1 MDILVI
7 DEHALLRD
15 GLRLLLRP
23 LAKDLNIFD
32 ANTLVTAIQI
42 LAEKTRLDLILLEI
56 GTPGVDGA
64 FGVRELRAR
73 APSQP
78 IVVLGA
84 PRRRDEVLAAIDAG
98 ANGYIPRAAG
108 ARILLSALELVL
120 AGEVYIPSLVLVERT
135 LGASEHESALA
146 PHLRGSLARLT
157 KRQRDVLHLL
167 AQGHSNAAIAE
178 GLDIELNTVKN
189 HIKSILKTL
198 GASNRTEAVVKAVDL
213 GFRSANLG

>member
-32 ANTLVTAIQI
+32 ANTLSTAVQF

-56 GTPGVDGA
+56 GTPGVNGE

-73 APSQP
+73 APDQP

-135 LGASEHESALA
+135 LGASEHEGTLA

-167 AQGHSNAAIAE
+167 AQGQSNAAIAE
-178 GLDIELNTVKN
+178 GLGIELNTVKN